1 MVVNKKSLMYVTLQ
15 PITNSAEALL
25 EKLCSLVILS
35 MSKRDCIFY
44 KIPDINGNWRYV
56 HDTIVVIDNLYTQYI
71 NAGGIIEN
79 YNEDLIQHGTR
90 IGRTRR
96 RVGYIYNTP
105 AEDVIICS
113 IIYYIFHN
121 KLHMLYINKIHWS
134 NTVITNKLDAIGH
147 LLLDW
152 MHGKDYNEY
161 DDRMI
166 KLSKY
171 LTGIPKLN
179 TYVKVDAVEGIPQSR
194 SVLVI

>member
-1 MVVNKKSLMYVTLQ
+1 MYVTFQ
-15 PITNSAEALL
+15 PITDSAEAVL

-79 YNEDLIQHGTR
+79 YNEDLIVYGKR
-90 IGRTRR
+90 LGRTRR

-105 AEDVIICS
+105 AEDVIISS

-121 KLHMLYINKIHWS
+121 KLPMTYINKMQFI
-134 NTVITNKLDAIGH
+134 NTFTTNKLDAIGH

-152 MHGKDYNEY
+152 MHGKDYSEY
-161 DDRMI
+161 EDRMI

>member
-1 MVVNKKSLMYVTLQ
+1 MYITFQ
-15 PITNSAEALL
+15 PITDSAEGLL
-25 EKLCSLVILS
+25 EKLGSLVLLS
-35 MSKRDCIFY
+35 MSKRDCVFY

-71 NAGGIIEN
+71 NAGGVIEN
-79 YNEDLIQHGTR
+79 YNGDLIQHGKR

-105 AEDVIICS
+105 AEDVITCS

-121 KLHMLYINKIHWS
+121 KLPMSYINKLQYINS
-134 NTVITNKLDAIGH
+134 VTTNKLDTIGH
-147 LLLDW
+147 LLLGW
-152 MHGKDYNEY
+152 MYGKDYNEY

-179 TYVKVDAVEGIPQSR
+179 TYVKVDAVEGVPQSR